1 MRRPAASTGPSTA
14 SGRSDDDDD
23 SNSKESRVNYN
34 CVAVAAVVALFLV
47 VGTPLLYWH
56 TVRVRDASLPARLKD
71 QLPSVRAERQAQHIA
86 AEEKKVSATG
96 RGIETWIE
104 NGRSSTRQGRQRD
117 GVAWVPWASLDG
129 GAFVNCVAAA
139 GERCCGGVTSEMY

>member
-71 QLPSVRAERQAQHIA
+71 QLPSV
-86 AEEKKVSATG
+86 G
-96 RGIETWIE
+96 
-104 NGRSSTRQGRQRD
+104 
-117 GVAWVPWASLDG
+117 WVPWASLEG